1 VSRRLVL
8 STLAVVLVVVVLLGA
23 PLGVATTNS
32 IKSNAEESVEQ
43 DAQKLLGAVEVRLE
57 LDQPVDS
64 AGLKEYVSKGRYAK
78 VILPVT
84 GDSVTVGVQPDKEDK
99 PIIAKRASTQ
109 GVYVTVQEPSQRIE
123 NAIRRAWL
131 LIGVEVFFAL
141 ATAAAL
147 AALQARGLGR
157 PLVELAETAEQLGR
171 GMTRRRRH
179 RKYGV
184 PELDRVADELDR
196 SADRVARI
204 LAAER
209 QFASHVSHQLRT
221 PLTALSMRLEEITLS
236 DDLDNV
242 REEAE
247 VALAQVERLV
257 EVVQQLLT
265 YQRSPDQPPAEL
277 VDVDT
282 VVQQQFDEWRPAFN
296 KAGRGIVLAG
306 VPGLMAKATPGTL
319 GQVMATLLENSLFH
333 GAGTATVR
341 TRTVGGSVV
350 VEVTDEGPGVPDE
363 LGQRV
368 FERRVSG
375 RRSGSGLGLALARD
389 LAEADGARLELVQ
402 QRPPVF
408 ALFLGTPEHLTDQLR
423 YVEPVPR

>member
-1 VSRRLVL
+1 VSRRLIL
-8 STLAVVLVVVVLLGA
+8 STLAVVLVVVALLGA
-23 PLGVATTNS
+23 PLGVATSNS
-32 IKSNAEESVEQ
+32 IKSNAEESVQQ
-43 DAQKLLGAVEVRLE
+43 DARKLLRSVEVRLE
-57 LDQPVDS
+57 LGQRLDS
-64 AGLKEYVSKGRYAK
+64 AELGEYVTKGRYAR
-78 VILPVT
+78 VILPGT
-84 GDSVTVGVQPDKEDK
+84 GANVTVGVEPDKRRK
-99 PIIAKRASTQ
+99 PLIANLASPE
-109 GVYVTVQEPSQRIE
+109 GAYVTVMEPSE
-123 NAIRRAWL
+123 HVDNAIRRAWL
-131 LIGVEVFFAL
+131 LIAVEVFFAL

-157 PLVELAETAEQLGR
+157 PLVELAETAEQLGQ

-179 RKYGV
+179 RRYGV

-221 PLTALSMRLEEITLS
+221 PLTALSMRLEEIALS
-236 DDLDNV
+236 DDFETV

-247 VALAQVERLV
+247 LALAQVERLA

-265 YQRSPDQPPAEL
+265 YQRSPDQAPAEL

-282 VVQQQFDEWRPAFN
+282 VVQQQFDEWRPTYN
-296 KAGRGIVLAG
+296 KAGRRIVLAG
-306 VPGLMAKATPGTL
+306 VPGLMARATPGTL
-319 GQVMATLLENSLFH
+319 GQVLATLLENSLLH
-333 GAGTATVR
+333 GAGKVTVR
-341 TRTVGGSVV
+341 TRTVVGSVV

-368 FERRVSG
+368 FEQRISG
-375 RRSGSGLGLALARD
+375 RSGTGLGLALARD

-408 ALFLGTPEHLTDQLR
+408 ALFLGAPENLTEEVR